1 MNRIAAAQA
10 ATTALN
16 DINADQSRPIDPF
29 EAIESLGLALQFQPL
44 QDLLGVVLPGQP
56 AGVMINSARPA
67 SLQRYTAAHEIG
79 HWYLDQD
86 VLAVDTETTV
96 TGHPHDARELNA
108 QTFAAHFLMPLSL
121 VHLTARRYGLRR
133 GAEADPAVVYQM
145 ARDMHVS
152 YQAAAYQLVN
162 CHFITTSNR
171 HALLKV
177 RPATIKRSLAAGFA
191 LSDRRGD
198 VWTVEDA
205 RGAVDLEVFS
215 GDNIVVKLTET
226 PSTGYRWMQEHGEAG
241 SVHELRPAP
250 PPFPRH
256 DPFAVDRTAVADVI
270 ALPEPETSTDVLVPL
285 GDEPAPQ
292 RSSSGSVRVG
302 NRVTRVV
309 RYAANAPGHDQIE
322 LRHVRPLSSQPP
334 IDAIDLH
341 AVVRGAPAVEFRHR
355 LLTAFAREEAE
366 HHERRG

>member
-1 MNRIAAAQA
+1 MSRLAAAQA
-10 ATTALN
+10 AGDALN
-16 DINADQSRPIDPF
+16 ELGVDQSRPIDPF
-29 EAIESLGLALQFQPL
+29 DAIERLGLVLSFKPL
-44 QDLLGVVLPGQP
+44 DNLLGVVVPGDP
-56 AGVMINSARPA
+56 GGVLINSARPA

-96 TGHPHDARELNA
+96 AGHPHDARELNT

-133 GAEADPAVVYQM
+133 GAEADSAVVYQM

-162 CHFITTSNR
+162 CHFITASNR
-171 HALLKV
+171 DALLKV

-191 LSDRRGD
+191 LSDARGD

-226 PSTGYRWMQEHGEAG
+226 PSTGYRWVQEHGETG

-250 PPFPRH
+250 PPFPQH
-256 DPFAVDRTAVADVI
+256 DPFAVDRTPMADVI
-270 ALPEPETSTDVLVPL
+270 ALPERDTSTEVLVPL

-292 RSSSGSVRVG
+292 RSSSGPVRIG

-309 RYAANAPGHDQIE
+309 RYAANAPGHDHIE
-322 LRHVRPLSSQPP
+322 LRHVRPFSSKPP
-334 IDAIDLH
+334 IDAIDLR
-341 AVVRGAPAVEFRHR
+341 AVVRCAPVVEFRHR
-355 LLTAFAREEAE
+355 LLAAFAREEAE